1 MNPDVCF
8 LLQRL
13 LLHSEFQVFTP
24 EIDQRAPRI
33 TLVLQLLHLTE
44 VNSVNWLG
52 EFSPKGL
59 QNQTRTDLKS
69 STSSADNMY
78 VIHASWTNMHA

>member
-13 LLHSEFQVFTP
+13 LLHSELQVFTP

-33 TLVLQLLHLTE
+33 TLVLQLLHLTD
-44 VNSVNWLG
+44 VNSLNWL
-52 EFSPKGL
+52 SI
-59 QNQTRTDLKS
+59 R
-69 STSSADNMY
+69 
-78 VIHASWTNMHA
+78 

>member
-44 VNSVNWLG
+44 VNSVNWL
-52 EFSPKGL
+52 SI
-59 QNQTRTDLKS
+59 R
-69 STSSADNMY
+69 
-78 VIHASWTNMHA
+78 